1 MRNTLDKS
9 QRLKGRKIVGDI
21 FDGQKL
27 SVASYPFRAFYTVS
41 FEDDVNAKFGIGV
54 PKKKFKRAVDR
65 NHIKRLVKESL
76 RLNKTILYAAMYN
89 KNCGVNTMIICNAE
103 SIPSFELVETKI
115 KELLNRLA
123 KTIDNYEKK

>member
-9 QRLKGRKIVGDI
+9 QRLKGQKIVGDI
-21 FDGQKL
+21 FDGPKL

-41 FEDDVNAKFGIGV
+41 HEDEVNAKFGIGV

-89 KNCGVNTMIICNAE
+89 NHCAVNTMIICNAE